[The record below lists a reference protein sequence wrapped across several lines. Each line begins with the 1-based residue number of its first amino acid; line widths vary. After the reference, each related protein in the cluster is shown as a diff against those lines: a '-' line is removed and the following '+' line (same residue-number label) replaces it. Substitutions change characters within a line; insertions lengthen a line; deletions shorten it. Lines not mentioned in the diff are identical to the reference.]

1 MIKRYTSGSIISA
14 VILASFTNV
23 LAGWQ
28 DYLPKNVDSLVG
40 QPETQSVASQLSQS
54 EVVEGLKEA
63 LAKGVE
69 NAIKSLG
76 RTDGY
81 LGNDLVRIPMPDNL
95 DTLAQGVRAVGGD
108 AYVDE
113 FVTTM
118 NRAAEKAVP
127 EAAEIF
133 ADAIRQM
140 SIEDAKQILA
150 GPDDA
155 ATQYFQKVAG
165 PTLIER
171 FHPIVEN
178 ATASVGVTSAYK
190 KMVSQAGPM
199 LSMLGRP
206 DVADLD
212 GYVTEE
218 GMDGLFTVIA
228 QQEKQIR
235 ENPVARTTD
244 LLKKVFGSAN

>member
-1 MIKRYTSGSIISA
+1 MIKTYVSGSIVSA
-14 VILASFTNV
+14 VILAGYTNV

-28 DYLPKNVDSLVG
+28 DYLPKNLDGLVG
-40 QPETQSVASQLSQS
+40 QPETHAVASQLSQS
-54 EVVEGLKEA
+54 EVVAGLKEA
-63 LAKGVE
+63 LAQGVE
-69 NAIKSLG
+69 TAIKSLG

-81 LGNDLVRIPMPDNL
+81 LGNDLVRIPMPDSL
-95 DTLAQGVRAVGGD
+95 DTLAQGVRAIGGD

-113 FVTTM
+113 FITTM

-127 EAAEIF
+127 ETAEIF

-140 SIEDAKQILA
+140 SIEDAKQILE

-155 ATQYFQKVAG
+155 ATRYLRQVAG

-171 FHPIVEN
+171 FRPIVED
-178 ATASVGVTSAYK
+178 ATESVGVTSAYK
-190 KMVSQAGPM
+190 KMVGKAGPM

-206 DVADLD
+206 DMADLD
-212 GYVTEE
+212 GYVTEK
-218 GMDGLFTVIA
+218 GMDGLFTEIA

-244 LLKKVFGSAN
+244 LLKNVFGSAY

>member
-1 MIKRYTSGSIISA
+1 MIKRYTSGSIVSA
-14 VILASFTNV
+14 VILACFTNV

-28 DYLPKNVDSLVG
+28 DYLPKKMDSLVG
-40 QPETQSVASQLSQS
+40 QPDTRSIASQLSQS
-54 EVVEGLKEA
+54 EVVAGLKEA

-69 NAIKSLG
+69 TAIKSLG

-81 LGNDLVRIPMPDNL
+81 LGNDLVRIPMPDYL

-155 ATQYFQKVAG
+155 ATRYFQQVAG
-165 PTLIER
+165 PRLIER

-178 ATASVGVTSAYK
+178 ATESVGVTSAYK
-190 KMVSQAGPM
+190 RMVSQAGPM

-206 DVADLD
+206 DMADLD
-212 GYVTEE
+212 GYVTEK
-218 GMDGLFTVIA
+218 GMDGLFTEIA

-244 LLKKVFGSAN
+244 LLKKVFGSAY